1 MTLAPQMDAAAPEV
15 RIVSAELSTGPRIA
29 HALLLAAALSGTVVT
44 LSLFIT
50 EPDLPLRTRAAFAVL
65 SLIGMGWTTYALWVL
80 TQRRVLYARQQVV
93 AGWMAVAFTSVFTL
107 GALAIG
113 IGSGMLV
120 GFVAGAIGVAM
131 VGAALVL
138 LSRARRRLAALT
150 AKRRALETQMAERA
164 R

>member
-1 MTLAPQMDAAAPEV
+1 MTLAPQMDAAPEV
-15 RIVSAELSTGPRIA
+15 RIVSAELSTAPRVA

-65 SLIGMGWTTYALWVL
+65 SLIGMGWAGYAVWVL
-80 TQRRVLYARQQVV
+80 TQRRVLYVRQQVV
-93 AGWMAVAFTSVFTL
+93 AGWMAVSFTSVFTL

-113 IGSGMLV
+113 VGSELPV
-120 GFVAGAIGVAM
+120 GFVAAAM
-131 VGAALVL
+131 GLAMIGAALVL
-138 LSRARRRLAALT
+138 LSRAQRRLAALT
-150 AKRRALETQMAERA
+150 AKRRALEMQMMERA

>member
-1 MTLAPQMDAAAPEV
+1 MTLAPQMDAAPEV
-15 RIVSAELSTGPRIA
+15 RIVSAELSTAPRIA
-29 HALLLAAALSGTVVT
+29 HALLLAAALSGTAVT
-44 LSLFIT
+44 LALFIT

-65 SLIGMGWTTYALWVL
+65 SLIGMGWSAYALWVL

-93 AGWMAVAFTSVFTL
+93 AGWIAVAFTSVFTL

-113 IGSGMLV
+113 IGSGIPV
-120 GFVAGAIGVAM
+120 GFAAAAIGLAM

-138 LSRARRRLAALT
+138 LGRARRRLAALT
-150 AKRRALETQMAERA
+150 AKRQALETQLAGRA

>member
-1 MTLAPQMDAAAPEV
+1 MSLAPQTDAAAPEV
-15 RIVSAELSTGPRIA
+15 RILSAQLSPRPRIA
-29 HALLLAAALSGTVVT
+29 HALLLAAALGGTVVT

-65 SLIGMGWTTYALWVL
+65 SLIGMGWTAYALWVL

-107 GALAIG
+107 GALTIG
-113 IGSGMLV
+113 IGSGMPV
-120 GFVAGAIGVAM
+120 GFVAAAMGVAM
-131 VGAALVL
+131 IGAALTL
-138 LSRARRRLAALT
+138 LRRARRRLATLT
-150 AKRRALETQMAERA
+150 AKRRALETQLAERA